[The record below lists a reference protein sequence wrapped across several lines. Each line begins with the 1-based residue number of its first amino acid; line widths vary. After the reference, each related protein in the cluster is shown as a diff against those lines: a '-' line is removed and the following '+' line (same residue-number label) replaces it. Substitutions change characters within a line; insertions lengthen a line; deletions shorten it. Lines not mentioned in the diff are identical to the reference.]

1 MIKLFILNTN
11 SSKQYIDQ
19 LNIAYSIFK
28 DCPENTK
35 LTDTNQ
41 FKEYFLENIDIVI
54 ANKLP
59 NDVYKIIRRK
69 KIVIITIDKYQSQDA
84 AFVEIDGV
92 LMEKPIV
99 DRLYR
104 TLAIADRIKSQ

>member
-1 MIKLFILNTN
+1 MGFTGKCAIHPKQIEAINNTFTPTIEEIEHA
-11 SSKQYIDQ
+11 KT
-19 LNIAYSIFK
+19 L
-28 DCPENTK
+28 
-35 LTDTNQ
+35 
-41 FKEYFLENIDIVI
+41 
-54 ANKLP
+54 
-59 NDVYKIIRRK
+59 
-69 KIVIITIDKYQSQDA
+69 IDKYQSQDA